1 MNKLCVSKCL
11 TDLTQTILE
20 RAFDKNKVAKLIEEH
35 SVVLNKIVFHRL
47 FNSPVIESTVLIK
60 RFGVTTGEPKT
71 LEAIGDE
78 LSTTRER
85 IRQVEQKALRRLTK
99 EVKSDLD
106 TKMYNLVHSDKEQV

>member
-1 MNKLCVSKCL
+1 MNELCVSKCL

-20 RAFDKNKVAKLIEEH
+20 RVFDKNKVAKLIEEH

-47 FNSPVIESTVLIK
+47 FNLPVNENIVLMK
-60 RFGVTTGEPKT
+60 RFGIVTGKSET

-78 LSTTRER
+78 LSITRER

-106 TKMYNLVHSDKEQV
+106 TKMYNLVHSDEEQV